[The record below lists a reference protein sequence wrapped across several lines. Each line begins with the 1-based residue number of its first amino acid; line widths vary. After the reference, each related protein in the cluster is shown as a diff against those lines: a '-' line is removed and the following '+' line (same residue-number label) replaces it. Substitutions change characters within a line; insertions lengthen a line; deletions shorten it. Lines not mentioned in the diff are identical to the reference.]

1 MDTLWILYRH
11 TLALRGRATAVHDLP
26 AALPHFQ
33 AATRANPVHHAEPPV
48 QPSPNRLFWRKTT
61 KTQTPKPSPRET
73 HRAFLSPLT
82 LFSLALSSSLSLS
95 PLSTWCDADARLPD
109 SHFCTRARAD
119 RRGQL
124 ARARQ
129 STRPARRRGRGGQ
142 SRRARRR
149 GSRKQRRLLSVRASR
164 YISHT
169 DARARPAPDGA
180 LLATSLQQAGRFAN
194 KNSVRAHP
202 AELI

>member
-82 LFSLALSSSLSLS
+82 LFSLALSSSLSL
-95 PLSTWCDADARLPD
+95 LSRLGVTRTRDSLTLTFAHARAQTDEGNWRALAKVHDLLGDVAEAAKAAERADA
-109 SHFCTRARAD
+109 ARA
-119 RRGQL
+119 
-124 ARARQ
+124 
-129 STRPARRRGRGGQ
+129 
-142 SRRARRR
+142 
-149 GSRKQRRLLSVRASR
+149 
-164 YISHT
+164 
-169 DARARPAPDGA
+169 
-180 LLATSLQQAGRFAN
+180 
-194 KNSVRAHP
+194 NSA
-202 AELI
+202 AYSA